1 MKVRS
6 MAGKQAIVKTSL
18 VWEMIEAEVLQ
29 SVTFERFKNLIEVTD
44 RLPQTTYVH
53 IKFCPNF

>member
-1 MKVRS
+1 

-44 RLPQTTYVH
+44 QLPQTTYVH
-53 IKFCPNF
+53 IKFCPSF

>member
-1 MKVRS
+1 

-53 IKFCPNF
+53 IKFCPSF